1 MLQTSPKN
9 DKGMKLS
16 GLSNN
21 TSFSLALII
30 LALFLITTFFT
41 DNFMSTYNMTNLMK
55 QGAIV
60 GVLAVAQTF
69 IIITGGIDISCG
81 AISGLACM
89 VLAILQRDFTAMPV
103 PLTILAALLV
113 GVLAG
118 FFNGLVIYQFRIPPM
133 IATLGSATIIRGI
146 TKIISNALTVS
157 GLNETLLRLG
167 DATIFGLIP
176 LLAILWIVVA
186 IIIFL
191 VLKYLIFG
199 RNLYILG
206 SGEDV
211 ARLSGIDVRKLTI
224 SAYTLAGLLY
234 GIAGIMLA
242 ARVQSALPTGG
253 DGYEMN
259 AIAAAVIGGAS
270 LAGGKGSILG
280 TILGTVLMVLINNAG
295 VQFGLNTH
303 ILEITS
309 GVLILF
315 AVGFDMFRNKRLQLF
330 AKQER
335 AKTKKLNRQAKKES
349 EGETQ

>member
-1 MLQTSPKN
+1 MDTLQTASK
-9 DKGMKLS
+9 KGRGERMGK
-16 GLSNN
+16 LSNN

-30 LALFLITTFFT
+30 VGLFVITTIFT
-41 DNFMSTYNMTNLMK
+41 DNFMSPYNMTNLMK

-81 AISGLACM
+81 AIAGLACM
-89 VLAILQRDFTAMPV
+89 VLAILQRDFASLPLPV
-103 PLTILAALLV
+103 TILAALLV
-113 GVLAG
+113 GVAAG
-118 FFNGLVIYQFRIPPM
+118 FFNGFVIYEFRIPPM

-157 GLNETLLRLG
+157 GLDERILNLG
-167 DATIFGLIP
+167 DAVVFGLIP
-176 LLAILWIVVA
+176 VLAILWIAVAVA
-186 IIIFL
+186 IFL
-191 VLKYLIFG
+191 ALKYLIFG

-206 SGEDV
+206 SGEEV
-211 ARLSGIDVRKLTI
+211 ARLSGIDVRRLTI
-224 SAYTLAGLLY
+224 STYTLAGLLY
-234 GIAGIMLA
+234 GIAGVMLA

-270 LAGGKGSILG
+270 LSGGKGSILG

-303 ILEITS
+303 ILEITG

-315 AVGFDMFRNKRLQLF
+315 AVGFDMFRNKHMQSQARL
-330 AKQER
+330 ER
-335 AKTKKLNRQAKKES
+335 AKTRQTNTDAASKEK
-349 EGETQ
+349 